1 MGSDGVIES
10 LRKLKV
16 PTELVLSST
25 NLTRIRR
32 SFDRR
37 DEVARSLATMAAQHN
52 LSGWNVDFEPL
63 HNSTPADAADFSV
76 FLSVLRTSIG
86 THHDCRLTV
95 DVGGAWSP
103 MIANYSVLAGSVDR
117 MMDMETYQGINY
129 SDWLQHYEAMVPQFT
144 HKVLACSVS
153 CIQTVASFSYVGC
166 GVFTVAVPAIILAGV
181 NDGWGYAHTF
191 KVAIVNVWTD
201 KCVAWSGWR
210 VVRESRAQGCW

>member
-25 NLTRIRR
+25 NFTRIRR

-63 HNSTPADAADFSV
+63 HNSTHADAADFSA
-76 FLSVLRTSIG
+76 FLSALRTSIG

-129 SDWLQHYEAMVPQFT
+129 SDWLQHYEMMVPQFAP
-144 HKVLACSVS
+144 KVLVCSDS
-153 CIQTVASFSYVGC
+153 CIQTVASLLFRTSGAAFYN
-166 GVFTVAVPAIILAGV
+166 FALPAIILVGT
-181 NDGWGYAHTF
+181 NDGWGHAHTLE
-191 KVAIVNVWTD
+191 VSIVHVLD
-201 KCVAWSGWR
+201 G
-210 VVRESRAQGCW
+210 